1 MIFGPAQAGVAKGV
15 TDSVTDGII
24 PKTATDELTII
35 ANVFVHPSAVDRH
48 RIFIN
53 NWKAMRQAIRRAMEG
68 RPTIEEL
75 ERDKEA
81 ARHPF
86 KHTP

>member
-1 MIFGPAQAGVAKGV
+1 
-15 TDSVTDGII
+15 
-24 PKTATDELTII
+24 
-35 ANVFVHPSAVDRH
+35 
-48 RIFIN
+48 
-53 NWKAMRQAIRRAMEG
+53 MRQAIRRAMEE
-68 RPTIEEL
+68 RPTEEEL

>member
-1 MIFGPAQAGVAKGV
+1 VAKGV
-15 TDSVTDGII
+15 ADSVSDGII
-24 PKTATDELTII
+24 PGAALDELAII

-53 NWKAMRQAIRRAMEG
+53 NWKAMRQAIRKAMEG
-68 RPTIEEL
+68 RPTSGEI

>member
-1 MIFGPAQAGVAKGV
+1 
-15 TDSVTDGII
+15 
-24 PKTATDELTII
+24 
-35 ANVFVHPSAVDRH
+35 
-48 RIFIN
+48 
-53 NWKAMRQAIRRAMEG
+53 MRQAIRRAMEG
-68 RPTIEEL
+68 RPTAEEL